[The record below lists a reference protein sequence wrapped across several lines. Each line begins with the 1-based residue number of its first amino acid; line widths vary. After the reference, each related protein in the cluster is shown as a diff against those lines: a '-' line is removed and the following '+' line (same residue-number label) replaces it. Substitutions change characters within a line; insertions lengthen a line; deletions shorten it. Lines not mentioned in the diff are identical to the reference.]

1 MKTFCNAREF
11 HDYDS
16 TRLLMKKTEKMK
28 QCVFSFSDSI
38 ELDGVIKQSP
48 WTVKAYLDMGDVFY
62 FRFTPD
68 PAPTTTQGPSTTTI
82 NTNSTSGANITLQTS
97 LLFGFLL
104 MRSVC

>member
-1 MKTFCNAREF
+1 MN
-11 HDYDS
+11 
-16 TRLLMKKTEKMK
+16 
-28 QCVFSFSDSI
+28 QCLFSFSDSI

-68 PAPTTTQGPSTTTI
+68 PAPTTTQGPSTSVMNTT
-82 NTNSTSGANITLQTS
+82 STSGANTPLQTS
-97 LLFGFLL
+97 LLFGFLF